1 MTALQ
6 SSSRSH
12 LVGGASLAEYFSKPP
27 AERLSVTTRTTRE
40 DEHRKAST
48 PSRNPI
54 RDKNGPKSAAK
65 SESKLPT
72 TKMMK
77 AGEVDKLVNRLTY
90 EYKEKN
96 ARLKKESDKHH
107 KFDAKTGS
115 QECFP
120 LYMLCSS

>member
-1 MTALQ
+1 MD
-6 SSSRSH
+6 
-12 LVGGASLAEYFSKPP
+12 YFSKPP
-27 AERLSVTTRTTRE
+27 AERLSVTRTRE
-40 DEHRKAST
+40 GEHRKAST
-48 PSRNPI
+48 PSRHSS

-65 SESKLPT
+65 SESKLST

-77 AGEVDKLVNRLTY
+77 AGEVDKLVNRLAY

-115 QECFP
+115 QEVAPFL
-120 LYMLCSS
+120 LYAHNNGCLSL